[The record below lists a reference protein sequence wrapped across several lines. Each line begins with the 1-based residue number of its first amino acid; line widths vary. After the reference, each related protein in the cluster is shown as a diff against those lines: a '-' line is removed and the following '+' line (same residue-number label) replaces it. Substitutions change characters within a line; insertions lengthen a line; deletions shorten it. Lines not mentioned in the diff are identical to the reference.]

1 TNPAALEPLLNNE
14 PAYPGLYRLSL
25 HDALPIYPAADADDV
40 AGGFGQVDEAV
51 RAHLA
56 QLRVVP
62 AHQRLGVEDAAAVQ
76 VNLRLVDQV
85 ELVVV
90 QRAPQLGLRLQA
102 LLLLRRQLGGERLPA
117 VAGAALAGVHRHVG
131 ALDQLLGRGAVRM
144 RVGDA
149 DTGGDAEFVLAQP
162 EALGEG
168 RLQLPRQPLGAGGV
182 VIGVADHQE

>member
-76 VNLRLVDQV
+76 VDLRLVDQRSEEHTS
-85 ELVVV
+85 ELQSRGTLVC
-90 QRAPQLGLRLQA
+90 RRL
-102 LLLLRRQLGGERLPA
+102 LEKKDR
-117 VAGAALAGVHRHVG
+117 
-131 ALDQLLGRGAVRM
+131 
-144 RVGDA
+144 
-149 DTGGDAEFVLAQP
+149 
-162 EALGEG
+162 
-168 RLQLPRQPLGAGGV
+168 
-182 VIGVADHQE
+182 